1 MPSKT
6 STTAA
11 DKTAIIA
18 YVPAL
23 HAGYLS
29 LFRSHPDASIFVLG
43 KTHIDAFPRLNRDL
57 RALDPH
63 EAAAGLRALGFRA
76 TVLETETA
84 DTLGTNFDSFVL
96 PDEDVSRDFK
106 ERYLKDA
113 RVELASIFLRWDG
126 VFANKHVPITPDRTI
141 STDALDRTF
150 MDQAFEEAQRS
161 ADWWRQ
167 IGAVLVINGTK
178 AATDHIR
185 YFPSDLALDIF
196 GTPRITVDAG
206 ERPDLYISMHA
217 EAGVIAQAARDGILL
232 KGASLY
238 ATTFPC
244 INCAFLIARSGIAKL
259 YYTESYSN
267 LSAEDV
273 LKSADVEIILVT
285 DA

>member
-6 STTAA
+6 SIAA
-11 DKTAIIA
+11 ANKAAIIA

-29 LFRSHPDASIFVLG
+29 FFRTYPDAPIYVLG
-43 KTHIDAFPRLNRDL
+43 KSFIDAYPRLNRDL
-57 RALDPH
+57 RALDPR
-63 EAAAGLRALGFRA
+63 EAVAGLQALDFKSE
-76 TVLETETA
+76 VLEA
-84 DTLGTNFDSFVL
+84 DAIADIATRFDSFVL
-96 PDEDVSRDFK
+96 PDEDVSRALAEQHLQDIPH
-106 ERYLKDA
+106 
-113 RVELASIFLRWDG
+113 ELVSIFLRWDG
-126 VFANKHVPITPDRTI
+126 VFANKHAPISPDRTI
-141 STDALDRTF
+141 SREALDQKF
-150 MDQAFEEAQRS
+150 MREAQKEATRS

-167 IGAVLVINGTK
+167 IGAVLVIDGAQ

-185 YFPSDLALDIF
+185 YFPSDLSLDIF

-217 EAGVIAQAARDGILL
+217 EAGVIAQAARDGMSL

-267 LSAEDV
+267 LNAEDV
-273 LKSADVEIILVT
+273 LKSAGVEIILV
-285 DA
+285 AGA